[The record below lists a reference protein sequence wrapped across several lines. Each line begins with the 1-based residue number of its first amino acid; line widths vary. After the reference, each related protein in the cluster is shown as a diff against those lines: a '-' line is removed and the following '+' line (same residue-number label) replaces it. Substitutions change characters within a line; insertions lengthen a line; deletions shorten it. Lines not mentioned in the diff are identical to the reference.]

1 MSNPTGGL
9 MEYAI
14 KRVCRI
20 AGVNVLVTAHYERL
34 REQINIPAANKKE
47 GADNSFLKRTI

>member
-1 MSNPTGGL
+1 
-9 MEYAI
+9 MEDAI

-34 REQINIPAANKKE
+34 REQIQH
-47 GADNSFLKRTI
+47 